1 MIHYQLKQTISVLRL
16 GPSVRLP
23 REIPQTDVPFVLYD
37 ILEVGGVA
45 AFPRFTLRVSTEAS
59 ESSFRRDSCFIFHAM
74 NVKSR
79 EDVELWHNHTLKG

>member
-1 MIHYQLKQTISVLRL
+1 MIL
-16 GPSVRLP
+16 GPSLRLP
-23 REIPQTDVPFVLYD
+23 REIPETDVPFVLYD

-45 AFPRFTLRVSTEAS
+45 AFPPFNLRVSSEAS
-59 ESSFRRDSCFIFHAM
+59 FYSCFIFHAM